1 MRSLKLALL
10 ATAAVAALSSAAAA
24 ADLIVDVPIDEP
36 VIDNSFSFDGAYI
49 GAFLQGQTAPAA
61 FGIGVNFGVNALMD
75 NLLVGA
81 EIDGAVAALGPNS
94 RRPVHRQ
101 GRWSDLPTTR
111 SSTSTPVSASST
123 PTSWYVP
130 IGIGAEVAV
139 ADNVGIK
146 GEVQYNWDLTTA
158 GSELGRCEGWS
169 ELPLLSF
176 RPRSGGEGLAR
187 GSAPRGPFAFGRN
200 QSLSLWNN

>member
-49 GAFLQGQTAPAA
+49 GAFLQGQTNPAT
-61 FGIGVNFGVNALMD
+61 FGLGLDFGVNALMD
-75 NLLVGA
+75 NLLIGA
-81 EIDGAVAALGPNS
+81 EIEGVAALGPNFSAQATGKVGGLISDNAIIYAYSGLGS
-94 RRPVHRQ
+94 R
-101 GRWSDLPTTR
+101 
-111 SSTSTPVSASST
+111 T

-130 IGIGAEVAV
+130 IGVGAEVAV

-146 GEVQYNWDLTTA
+146 GEVQYNWDLTSA
-158 GSELGRCEGWS
+158 AQNSVAAKV
-169 ELPLLSF
+169 
-176 RPRSGGEGLAR
+176 GLN
-187 GSAPRGPFAFGRN
+187 FHF
-200 QSLSLWNN
+200 

>member
-10 ATAAVAALSSAAAA
+10 ATAAVAAFSSAAAA
-24 ADLIVDVPIDEP
+24 ADLIVDVPIANP

-49 GAFLQGQTAPAA
+49 GAFLQGQSNPAA
-61 FGIGVNFGVNALMD
+61 FGLGLNFGVNALMD

-81 EIDGAVAALGPNS
+81 EVEGVVATGPNFSGQVTGRVGGLISDNAIIYAYSGIGS
-94 RRPVHRQ
+94 R
-101 GRWSDLPTTR
+101 
-111 SSTSTPVSASST
+111 T

-146 GEVQYNWDLTTA
+146 GEVQYNWDLTNGA
-158 GSELGRCEGWS
+158 QNSVAAKV
-169 ELPLLSF
+169 
-176 RPRSGGEGLAR
+176 GLN
-187 GSAPRGPFAFGRN
+187 FHF
-200 QSLSLWNN
+200 